1 MASAIIP
8 GTVMTKGV
16 MNFYGKKKVLNP
28 ESLRL
33 ERYFANGQ
41 KREGH
46 YIKQKKYK
54 LRTQK
59 CDSSGR

>member
-16 MNFYGKKKVLNP
+16 MNFYGKNKVLNP

-41 KREGH
+41 KR
-46 YIKQKKYK
+46 
-54 LRTQK
+54 
-59 CDSSGR
+59 GRAFHAAEKIQVKDTEM